1 MKKKTLFINLS
12 FFLIFYLLADILFSN
27 FFLNYRVE
35 YKCYNYS
42 NNGLFYKLYKNCYAE
57 MRYISSIE
65 SFKVFTNENGER
77 YSGKKNK
84 KINKNNN
91 VFFFGDSQTFGF
103 GSDWE
108 NTFVG
113 IIEKKIGNY
122 NFYNFGVPSYSP
134 SVYLYKLNE
143 VLINRN
149 IRPKKIFV
157 VLDVTDVFDE
167 SERWKNTSKNGQPSL
182 DEKFSL
188 VKKSPF
194 KKFKRANFK
203 GSRLI
208 ANKVRGFSRKLR
220 LKFKSEKQ
228 KIKEYKP
235 VNGNYQGGYI
245 YTDFE
250 KLTGCD
256 TNEQKTAYWSCGGVD
271 IGIKKIENKM
281 KKIGEIAKE
290 INTELYIVIF
300 PWPDTLNFGQTVF
313 NWEKYAHSLCKK
325 SNCKNVIN
333 LFPEFKK
340 IKLNQ
345 EKWLKKIY
353 LKNDVHLTPEGNKI
367 VAKKILKEG
376 FGFID

>member
-149 IRPKKIFV
+149 IRPKKY
-157 VLDVTDVFDE
+157 L
-167 SERWKNTSKNGQPSL
+167 
-182 DEKFSL
+182 
-188 VKKSPF
+188 
-194 KKFKRANFK
+194 
-203 GSRLI
+203 
-208 ANKVRGFSRKLR
+208 
-220 LKFKSEKQ
+220 
-228 KIKEYKP
+228 
-235 VNGNYQGGYI
+235 
-245 YTDFE
+245 
-250 KLTGCD
+250 
-256 TNEQKTAYWSCGGVD
+256 
-271 IGIKKIENKM
+271 
-281 KKIGEIAKE
+281 
-290 INTELYIVIF
+290 
-300 PWPDTLNFGQTVF
+300 
-313 NWEKYAHSLCKK
+313 LC
-325 SNCKNVIN
+325 
-333 LFPEFKK
+333 
-340 IKLNQ
+340 
-345 EKWLKKIY
+345 WM
-353 LKNDVHLTPEGNKI
+353 
-367 VAKKILKEG
+367 
-376 FGFID
+376 